1 MEVGTGISA
10 ATTEITNII
19 MKRRGYTTTTW
30 EGYKKTSFD
39 ILERLKRSLYVF
51 GTGEGD
57 TRGKQVRKSCHF
69 FLKISVATDLFQ
81 CG

>member
-19 MKRRGYTTTTW
+19 MKRRGYTTTAW
-30 EGYKKTSFD
+30 EGYQKTSLG
-39 ILERLKRSLYVF
+39 ILHRLKGSVYVF

-57 TRGKQVRKSCHF
+57 TRGKQLKKSLSF
-69 FLKISVATDLFQ
+69 SPSKSAVSLQKGVL
-81 CG
+81 